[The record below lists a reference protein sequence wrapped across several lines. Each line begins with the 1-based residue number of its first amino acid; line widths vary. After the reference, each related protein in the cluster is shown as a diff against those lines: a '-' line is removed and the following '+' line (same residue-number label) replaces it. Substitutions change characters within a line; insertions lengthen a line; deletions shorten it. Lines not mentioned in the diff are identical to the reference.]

1 MLPCGLEFRRCAAGS
16 DPEPGGAVRGRRS
29 GAARG
34 RVGTAGHRDSGV
46 AAWQAARVA
55 VRMAPGARSDRR
67 RHRSRS
73 RPPRQ
78 GPEPAREGGRMVGRR
93 PAAAS
98 DEGHARGGRPGAG
111 GLEPAL
117 EERRERRGRHIFGA
131 REALLVLRLSEVGG
145 EQERSLE
152 GREARDRPR
161 DRRGWDTVHAHG
173 QRPGL
178 EDARSRLGKR
188 LAGEN
193 ATAFPGHE
201 AGHDRSSRRTGG
213 RHGDAGLSQR
223 AHRLDQDEID
233 AGLGQQPCMAN
244 VFAFKG
250 GRVGYEVGPVAV
262 LERGLRAG
270 DPGRA
275 SPSPQRLRPPLSRPL
290 SGRVSRGVSRR
301 LSRGLPRGLPC
312 QPHGE
317 SRERPRPRGQS
328 GTPERPLLGAEG
340 VGGEDLGA
348 GGGVAS
354 VDLPDLL
361 GGLDQRVGRPEGQ
374 SGLQAR
380 PLELRAR
387 RPIEQ
392 QRAVAGREALREAR
406 RLVGTGRLVPSECLA
421 RGTATRFTS
430 LARRL
435 LDHPRILPDLPASPA
450 LSALPAPPAI
460 GAGSAMLAAP
470 GAPPCPIPGMRLP
483 ARDRRDRASLPIASI
498 ALFGDSVTETRAP
511 EIPADRPLAI
521 FCDFDGTFSVQ
532 DVGSTLAQR
541 LLPEKRKRLWQR
553 FEQGELTAWTYAVAL
568 LDGLVLPEKDLDRFL
583 ETIDLD
589 PGARAMLAWCQ
600 RQEVPFRILSD
611 GFDWNL
617 ERLQAMNQIRFDY
630 DANHLEYRGDVWHLA
645 PGRPNPACGCGTGS
659 CKRGLIGAYRARHP
673 EAFCVHIGNGRVSD
687 LCGALEA
694 DLAFAKDT
702 LAPALDALER
712 GYRPFETLH
721 DVLED
726 LTAG

>member
-1 MLPCGLEFRRCAAGS
+1 
-16 DPEPGGAVRGRRS
+16 
-29 GAARG
+29 
-34 RVGTAGHRDSGV
+34 
-46 AAWQAARVA
+46 
-55 VRMAPGARSDRR
+55 
-67 RHRSRS
+67 
-73 RPPRQ
+73 
-78 GPEPAREGGRMVGRR
+78 
-93 PAAAS
+93 
-98 DEGHARGGRPGAG
+98 
-111 GLEPAL
+111 
-117 EERRERRGRHIFGA
+117 
-131 REALLVLRLSEVGG
+131 
-145 EQERSLE
+145 
-152 GREARDRPR
+152 
-161 DRRGWDTVHAHG
+161 
-173 QRPGL
+173 
-178 EDARSRLGKR
+178 
-188 LAGEN
+188 
-193 ATAFPGHE
+193 
-201 AGHDRSSRRTGG
+201 
-213 RHGDAGLSQR
+213 
-223 AHRLDQDEID
+223 
-233 AGLGQQPCMAN
+233 
-244 VFAFKG
+244 
-250 GRVGYEVGPVAV
+250 
-262 LERGLRAG
+262 
-270 DPGRA
+270 
-275 SPSPQRLRPPLSRPL
+275 
-290 SGRVSRGVSRR
+290 
-301 LSRGLPRGLPC
+301 
-312 QPHGE
+312 
-317 SRERPRPRGQS
+317 
-328 GTPERPLLGAEG
+328 
-340 VGGEDLGA
+340 
-348 GGGVAS
+348 
-354 VDLPDLL
+354 
-361 GGLDQRVGRPEGQ
+361 
-374 SGLQAR
+374 
-380 PLELRAR
+380 
-387 RPIEQ
+387 
-392 QRAVAGREALREAR
+392 
-406 RLVGTGRLVPSECLA
+406 
-421 RGTATRFTS
+421 
-430 LARRL
+430 
-435 LDHPRILPDLPASPA
+435 
-450 LSALPAPPAI
+450 
-460 GAGSAMLAAP
+460 
-470 GAPPCPIPGMRLP
+470 MRLP

-726 LTAG
+726 LTAGSRSPS